1 MKFYKLGLLTL
12 LISLF
17 ILSSCKRQ
25 EGIGLDVD
33 PANQINGT
41 LVVDTSLV
49 ATTVTEDSIV
59 TSNTSSRVALS
70 YFKDPDLGV
79 THAGFAAL
87 LSLPGGSAYTV
98 PTGTITIDSAI
109 LSLPYTSTYAFY
121 GDSLLS
127 TFKVNVYQ
135 LAQNMPNSVNKPPYS
150 NDVYA
155 TGDLL
160 GTKTFKS
167 RSHDTLR
174 VYNIVAG
181 KPDTIAK
188 VVPQVRIPI
197 SKDFITN
204 NLFEG
209 GALLNTNAAFQNAI
223 KGLYVKL
230 DESQTTGVGGNM
242 FFNADS
248 AKIMVYYRANNSG
261 TIDTSLVSLPLSNGR
276 ISIQHNYSDKVK
288 ASMSQTNGSNLL
300 YMQGMAGLRAKLS
313 FPNVKNILAAAGNK
327 AIINRAELIV
337 KVSPGTGVPFA
348 PNPRLTMYRYD
359 LARQRVLL
367 QDASSTDARASG
379 VFGGDYSTSTGEYH
393 FIVTA
398 FLQDLINGKSTDYGT
413 FIAPVSPLLSG
424 TTVNIDPVVNFAER
438 SILIGKNSP
447 DRIRLKIIYTKINQ

>member
-33 PANQINGT
+33 PATQINGT

-49 ATTVTEDSIV
+49 ATTVAEDSIP
-59 TSNTSSRVALS
+59 TLGYSSRVPLS
-70 YFKDPDLGV
+70 YFKDPDFGV
-79 THAGFAAL
+79 THAGFATL
-87 LSLPGGSAYTV
+87 LSLPGGGAYTV
-98 PTGTITIDSAI
+98 PTGTITIDSAV
-109 LSLPYTSTYAFY
+109 LSLPYTPTYAFY

-135 LAQNMPNSVNKPPYS
+135 LAKNIQSSVTKTYYT
-150 NDVYA
+150 NDVFA
-155 TGDLL
+155 TGDLI

-174 VYNIVAG
+174 VYTIVKG
-181 KPDTIAK
+181 KPDTIVK

-204 NLFEG
+204 NLFEAG
-209 GALLNTNAAFQNAI
+209 SVLSSNNAYQNYI
-223 KGLYVKL
+223 KGLYIKL
-230 DESQTTGVGGNM
+230 DEAQTTGVGGNM

-248 AKIMVYYRANNSG
+248 AKVLVYYRA
-261 TIDTSLVSLPLSNGR
+261 TSNGTVDTTMLSMPLTNGL
-276 ISIQHNYSDKVK
+276 ISIQHDYSDKVK
-288 ASMSQTNGSNLL
+288 AAMNQTNGSNLL
-300 YMQGMAGLRAKLS
+300 YMQGMAGLRTKLS
-313 FPNVKNILAAAGNK
+313 FPNVKNILAAAGNN
-327 AIINRAELIV
+327 AIINRAELV
-337 KVSPGTGVPFA
+337 MKVSPGTGIPFA

-367 QDASSTDARASG
+367 QDASGGDPRASG
-379 VFGGDYSTSTGEYH
+379 IFGGNYDATTGEYH

-398 FLQDLINGKSTDYGT
+398 FLQDLVNGKTIDYGT
-413 FIAPVSPLLSG
+413 FIAPVSPVASG
-424 TTVNIDPVVNFAER
+424 TTVNIGPVVNYAER
-438 SILIGKNSP
+438 SILTGKNSP
-447 DRIRLKIIYTKINQ
+447 DRIRLKVIYTKINQ

>member
-1 MKFYKLGLLTL
+1 MKFYKLGLLTM

-33 PANQINGT
+33 PATQINGT

-49 ATTVTEDSIV
+49 ATTFAEDSIP
-59 TSNTSSRVALS
+59 SAGYSARVPLS
-70 YFKDPDLGV
+70 YFKDPELGI

-87 LSLPGGSAYTV
+87 VSLPGGLAYTL
-98 PTGTITIDSAI
+98 PTGTITIDSAV
-109 LSLPYTSTYAFY
+109 LSLPYSPTYAFY

-135 LAQNMPNSVNKPPYS
+135 LSQNIQSSVNKTTYS
-150 NDVYA
+150 NDVFA
-155 TGDLL
+155 TGDLI

-174 VYNIVAG
+174 VYNIVKG

-197 SKDFITN
+197 SSDFINQKFFQAGT
-204 NLFEG
+204 
-209 GALLNTNAAFQNAI
+209 LLNTNAAFQNAI
-223 KGLYVKL
+223 KGLYIKL
-230 DESQTTGVGGNM
+230 DESQTTGIGGNM

-261 TIDTSLVSLPLSNGR
+261 TVDTSLVSLPLSNGL

-288 ASMSQTNGSNLL
+288 ASMNQTNGSNLL
-300 YMQGMAGLRAKLS
+300 YMQGMAGLRAKLT
-313 FPNVKNILAAAGNK
+313 FPNVKNILAAAGNN
-327 AIINRAELIV
+327 AIINRAELVV
-337 KVSPGTGVPFA
+337 KVSPGTSVPFA

-367 QDASSTDARASG
+367 QDASGADPRSSG
-379 VFGGDYSTSTGEYH
+379 VFGGNYDATTGEYH

-398 FLQDLINGKSTDYGT
+398 FLQDLINGKTTDYGT
-413 FIAPVSPLLSG
+413 FIAPVSPLSSG
-424 TTVNIDPVVNFAER
+424 TTVNISPTINFAER
-438 SILIGKNSP
+438 SILAGKNSQ
-447 DRIRLKIIYTKINQ
+447 DRIRLKVIYTKINQ